1 MSYQVLARRW
11 RPQTFAQMVG
21 QEHVLRAL
29 VNALERNRLHHAY
42 LLTGTRGVGKT
53 TLARLIAKCL
63 NCEQGISASPCGECA
78 ACREIAEGRFVDLL
92 EIDAASRTKVE
103 DTRDLLENVQ
113 YAPARGR
120 FKVYLIDEVHML
132 STHSF
137 NALLKTLE
145 EPPPHVKF
153 LLATTDPQKLPATVL
168 SRCLQLHLKNLSP
181 EQISAHL
188 AHVLREEAI
197 EFEEPA
203 LWELAV
209 AAEGSMRD
217 ALSLTDQAIAHGGG
231 SVATA
236 TVTEMLGYI
245 ERELLRA
252 LVEALLQASAENVL
266 AVVAD
271 MAAHGA
277 DFERALSELL
287 AVLHRVALA
296 QTVPATLAAMHAE
309 RERFAHWAAL
319 AAPADVQLYY
329 QIGLM
334 CRRDLPYAPD
344 ARSGLEMAL
353 LRMLAF
359 RPAQPGD
366 ARIAAAPAPV
376 RAAPPRSEPAG
387 QGAVAPPK
395 KPEPAASEPAGVRA
409 APQPPGS
416 GRAGHRGGASA
427 CSAGCACRD
436 PRNRCGA
443 GSGSSDAGGSRGCGG
458 AASHAAGYRACCS
471 AGRREHGQLA
481 SGAGGERSGRHAPH
495 GGLALP
501 ARGGGGRDAAT
512 AVAAGARDPLPAAVR
527 RAHRRGAGDP
537 LRACRHGARA
547 PGPGR
552 GRDAGGAC
560 RAHRRRAPAAGSHRD
575 RGRRQRAPA
584 DGEFFRE
591 TAPRLDHGAGAR
603 RHREGRCMKGL
614 NDLLKQAQQLQEQ
627 VKSAQE
633 DIARQEVQ
641 GEAGGGLVRVT
652 MTGRHD
658 VRRVHIEPSLLGED
672 REVIEDLVA
681 AAVNDAVRR
690 VEALQREKLAG
701 AAGGLSLPDGF
712 KLPF

>member
-29 VNALERNRLHHAY
+29 VTALERNRLHHAY

-63 NCEQGISASPCGECA
+63 NCEQGVSASPCGECA

-188 AHVLREEAI
+188 AHVLREERI
-197 EFEEPA
+197 DFEEPA

-236 TVTEMLGYI
+236 TVTEMLGYV

-252 LVEALLQASAENVL
+252 LVEALLQASAEKVL

-271 MAAHGA
+271 MAAHGV
-277 DFERALSELL
+277 DFERALAELL

-296 QTVPATLAAMHAE
+296 QTVPATLDAMHAE

-319 AAPADVQLYY
+319 ASPADVQLYY
-329 QIGLM
+329 QIGVM

-359 RPAQPGD
+359 RPAQAAD
-366 ARIAAAPAPV
+366 ARTAAPAPA
-376 RAAPPRSEPAG
+376 RTGPPRSDTAG

-395 KPEPAASEPAGVRA
+395 KPEPAA
-409 APQPPGS
+409 
-416 GRAGHRGGASA
+416 
-427 CSAGCACRD
+427 
-436 PRNRCGA
+436 CG
-443 GSGSSDAGGSRGCGG
+443 
-458 AASHAAGYRACCS
+458 
-471 AGRREHGQLA
+471 
-481 SGAGGERSGRHAPH
+481 P
-495 GGLALP
+495 
-501 ARGGGGRDAAT
+501 
-512 AVAAGARDPLPAAVR
+512 AGARPASPSPALSATVTPPR
-527 RAHRRGAGDP
+527 
-537 LRACRHGARA
+537 
-547 PGPGR
+547 
-552 GRDAGGAC
+552 
-560 RAHRRRAPAAGSHRD
+560 AAG
-575 RGRRQRAPA
+575 
-584 DGEFFRE
+584 
-591 TAPRLDHGAGAR
+591 
-603 RHREGRCMKGL
+603 
-614 NDLLKQAQQLQEQ
+614 
-627 VKSAQE
+627 V
-633 DIARQEVQ
+633 
-641 GEAGGGLVRVT
+641 
-652 MTGRHD
+652 
-658 VRRVHIEPSLLGED
+658 
-672 REVIEDLVA
+672 
-681 AAVNDAVRR
+681 
-690 VEALQREKLAG
+690 AG
-701 AAGGLSLPDGF
+701 AAETAAVPAAPVHPAAAAAAAPGRQAESPSAARLADVDAGNWHRVIAESDLGGMARTVASHCLPEAAQGESLQLVLQQEHEILYRPQCDERIAAALTARFGHPVAVRVRTGRIEGETPAARAVRIAGERLQQAIAAIEADANVRMLMENF
-712 KLPF
+712 SGTLHRDSITVPELADAGKEEA

>member
-395 KPEPAASEPAGVRA
+395 KPEPAACEPAGVRA
-409 APQPPGS
+409 APQPQPPAPAPAGPGT
-416 GRAGHRGGASA
+416 
-427 CSAGCACRD
+427 
-436 PRNRCGA
+436 
-443 GSGSSDAGGSRGCGG
+443 
-458 AASHAAGYRACCS
+458 AAARPPAA
-471 AGRREHGQLA
+471 
-481 SGAGGERSGRHAPH
+481 
-495 GGLALP
+495 P
-501 ARGGGGRDAAT
+501 AVPAEIPAT
-512 AVAAGARDPLPAAVR
+512 AA
-527 RAHRRGAGDP
+527 
-537 LRACRHGARA
+537 
-547 PGPGR
+547 
-552 GRDAGGAC
+552 
-560 RAHRRRAPAAGSHRD
+560 APAAAPATPAVPAAAATLPATQPDTAPAVRLADVNTGNWHRVLAESDLGGMPRTVASHCLPEAVEGATLQLLLQQEHEILYQPQCDERIAAALATRFGHAVTVRVRPGRVEGETPAARAARIAAERQQQAVTAIEADANVRLLMENFSGKLHRD
-575 RGRRQRAPA
+575 SITVPEPA
-584 DGEFFRE
+584 DTG
-591 TAPRLDHGAGAR
+591 
-603 RHREGRCMKGL
+603 REG
-614 NDLLKQAQQLQEQ
+614 A
-627 VKSAQE
+627 
-633 DIARQEVQ
+633 
-641 GEAGGGLVRVT
+641 
-652 MTGRHD
+652 
-658 VRRVHIEPSLLGED
+658 
-672 REVIEDLVA
+672 
-681 AAVNDAVRR
+681 
-690 VEALQREKLAG
+690 
-701 AAGGLSLPDGF
+701 
-712 KLPF
+712 

>member
-63 NCEQGISASPCGECA
+63 NCEQGISASPCGECS

-197 EFEEPA
+197 YFEDPA

-252 LVEALLQASAENVL
+252 LVEALLQASAERVL

-319 AAPADVQLYY
+319 ASAADVQLYY

-344 ARSGLEMAL
+344 ARSGFEMAL

-359 RPAQPGD
+359 RPAQPAD
-366 ARIAAAPAPV
+366 ARSAAAPPSP
-376 RAAPPRSEPAG
+376 RATPPRSEPAE

-395 KPEPAASEPAGVRA
+395 KSEPAARGPAGVRVAPRPSASAEPGPAVAPPPA
-409 APQPPGS
+409 APAAPS
-416 GRAGHRGGASA
+416 GVPASA
-427 CSAGCACRD
+427 AAPVEAPATPAAGAVSAAAVTLATGQAD
-436 PRNRCGA
+436 TAPA
-443 GSGSSDAGGSRGCGG
+443 GRLADVNAGNWHRLLAECELGG
-458 AASHAAGYRACCS
+458 MARTVASHCLPQAVEGATLQLLLQQEHEILYQPQCEERIAAA
-471 AGRREHGQLA
+471 LA
-481 SGAGGERSGRHAPH
+481 TRFGHAVTVRVR
-495 GGLALP
+495 P
-501 ARGGGGRDAAT
+501 ARVEGETPAART
-512 AVAAGARDPLPAAVR
+512 ARIAAERRQHAVAAIEADANVR
-527 RAHRRGAGDP
+527 MLMENFSGK
-537 LRACRHGARA
+537 L
-547 PGPGR
+547 
-552 GRDAGGAC
+552 
-560 RAHRRRAPAAGSHRD
+560 HRD
-575 RGRRQRAPA
+575 SITVLEPA
-584 DGEFFRE
+584 D
-591 TAPRLDHGAGAR
+591 
-603 RHREGRCMKGL
+603 
-614 NDLLKQAQQLQEQ
+614 
-627 VKSAQE
+627 
-633 DIARQEVQ
+633 
-641 GEAGGGLVRVT
+641 
-652 MTGRHD
+652 TGR
-658 VRRVHIEPSLLGED
+658 E
-672 REVIEDLVA
+672 
-681 AAVNDAVRR
+681 
-690 VEALQREKLAG
+690 EA
-701 AAGGLSLPDGF
+701 
-712 KLPF
+712 

>member
-63 NCEQGISASPCGECA
+63 NCEQGVSASPCGECA

-188 AHVLREEAI
+188 AHVLREERI
-197 EFEEPA
+197 DFEEPA

-236 TVTEMLGYI
+236 TVTEMLGYV

-252 LVEALLQASAENVL
+252 LVEALLQASAEKVL

-277 DFERALSELL
+277 DFERALAELL

-296 QTVPATLAAMHAE
+296 QTVPATLDAMHAE
-309 RERFAHWAAL
+309 RERFSHWAAL
-319 AAPADVQLYY
+319 ASPADVQLYY

-359 RPAQPGD
+359 RPVQAAD
-366 ARIAAAPAPV
+366 ARTAAPA
-376 RAAPPRSEPAG
+376 RTEPPRSDTAG
-387 QGAVAPPK
+387 QGAVVPPK
-395 KPEPAASEPAGVRA
+395 KPEPAA
-409 APQPPGS
+409 
-416 GRAGHRGGASA
+416 
-427 CSAGCACRD
+427 
-436 PRNRCGA
+436 CG
-443 GSGSSDAGGSRGCGG
+443 
-458 AASHAAGYRACCS
+458 
-471 AGRREHGQLA
+471 
-481 SGAGGERSGRHAPH
+481 P
-495 GGLALP
+495 
-501 ARGGGGRDAAT
+501 
-512 AVAAGARDPLPAAVR
+512 AGARPAPPSPALAEAETPPRVAV
-527 RAHRRGAGDP
+527 P
-537 LRACRHGARA
+537 
-547 PGPGR
+547 
-552 GRDAGGAC
+552 AGGAG
-560 RAHRRRAPAAGSHRD
+560 P
-575 RGRRQRAPA
+575 
-584 DGEFFRE
+584 
-591 TAPRLDHGAGAR
+591 
-603 RHREGRCMKGL
+603 
-614 NDLLKQAQQLQEQ
+614 
-627 VKSAQE
+627 V
-633 DIARQEVQ
+633 
-641 GEAGGGLVRVT
+641 
-652 MTGRHD
+652 
-658 VRRVHIEPSLLGED
+658 
-672 REVIEDLVA
+672 VA
-681 AAVNDAVRR
+681 AAVPAAPAHPAAAETAAPGPQAEAPPAATLADVDAGNWHRVIAESDLGGMARTVASHCLPEAVEGETLQLVLQQEHEILYRPQCDERIAAALTARFGHAVAVRVR
-690 VEALQREKLAG
+690 TGPVEGETPAARTVRIAGERLQQAIAAIEADANVRMLIENFSGTLHRDSIAVPELADAGKEG
-701 AAGGLSLPDGF
+701 A
-712 KLPF
+712 

>member
-63 NCEQGISASPCGECA
+63 NCEQGISASPCGECG

-188 AHVLREEAI
+188 AHVLHEEAI
-197 EFEEPA
+197 DFEEPA

-217 ALSLTDQAIAHGGG
+217 ALSLTDQAIAHGAGN
-231 SVATA
+231 VTTA

-252 LVEALLQASAENVL
+252 LVEALLRASAEDVL
-266 AVVAD
+266 SVVAD

-277 DFERALSELL
+277 DFERALAELL

-296 QTVPATLAAMHAE
+296 QTVPATLAAMHAG

-319 AAPADVQLYY
+319 ASPADVQLYY

-359 RPAQPGD
+359 RPAQPAD
-366 ARIAAAPAPV
+366 ARIVTPE
-376 RAAPPRSEPAG
+376 RATPPRSEPAE

-395 KPEPAASEPAGVRA
+395 KPEPAASGPAGVRA
-409 APQPPGS
+409 APRPPAPAGPVTAGTRQPAAPAVLAGVPANAGVPAMAASCAVPAAPATPAAAQPDTPPAAAQPDTPPAARLADVNPGNWHRLLAES
-416 GRAGHRGGASA
+416 AMDGMAGTVASHCLPQAVEGATLQLLLPPEHEILCPPQCEERIAAALTARFGHAVTVRVRAGRV
-427 CSAGCACRD
+427 
-436 PRNRCGA
+436 
-443 GSGSSDAGGSRGCGG
+443 
-458 AASHAAGYRACCS
+458 
-471 AGRREHGQLA
+471 E
-481 SGAGGERSGRHAPH
+481 GE
-495 GGLALP
+495 
-501 ARGGGGRDAAT
+501 T
-512 AVAAGARDPLPAAVR
+512 PAA
-527 RAHRRGAGDP
+527 RATRI
-537 LRACRHGARA
+537 
-547 PGPGR
+547 
-552 GRDAGGAC
+552 
-560 RAHRRRAPAAGSHRD
+560 AA
-575 RGRRQRAPA
+575 
-584 DGEFFRE
+584 
-591 TAPRLDHGAGAR
+591 
-603 RHREGRCMKGL
+603 
-614 NDLLKQAQQLQEQ
+614 
-627 VKSAQE
+627 
-633 DIARQEVQ
+633 
-641 GEAGGGLVRVT
+641 
-652 MTGRHD
+652 
-658 VRRVHIEPSLLGED
+658 
-672 REVIEDLVA
+672 
-681 AAVNDAVRR
+681 
-690 VEALQREKLAG
+690 
-701 AAGGLSLPDGF
+701 
-712 KLPF
+712 

>member
-63 NCEQGISASPCGECA
+63 NCERGISASPCGECA
-78 ACREIAEGRFVDLL
+78 ACREIVEGRFVDLL

-145 EPPPHVKF
+145 EPPPHIKF

-188 AHVLREEAI
+188 AHVLREEGI
-197 EFEEPA
+197 DFEEPA

-217 ALSLTDQAIAHGGG
+217 ALSLTDQAIAHGAG

-266 AVVAD
+266 SVVAD

-277 DFERALSELL
+277 DFERALAELL

-296 QTVPATLAAMHAE
+296 QTVPATLDAMHAE

-319 AAPADVQLYY
+319 ASPADVQLFY

-359 RPAQPGD
+359 RPAQPAD
-366 ARIAAAPAPV
+366 ARLAAPAPL
-376 RAAPPRSEPAG
+376 RAASPRSEPAE

-395 KPEPAASEPAGVRA
+395 KPEPAASGPAGARA
-409 APQPPGS
+409 APQTPAEP
-416 GRAGHRGGASA
+416 ASA
-427 CSAGCACRD
+427 AVRSTAAAAADPAAPRAVAPVAPTAAPAAPAMPAAGQPD
-436 PRNRCGA
+436 PPPA
-443 GSGSSDAGGSRGCGG
+443 GRLAEVNAGNWHRVLAESDLGGMARTV
-458 AASHAAGYRACCS
+458 ASHSLPEAVEGATLQLLLPQEHEILYQPQCDERIAAALAARFGHDVTVRVRTGRVEGETPAARATRI
-471 AGRREHGQLA
+471 AA
-481 SGAGGERSGRHAPH
+481 ERLRQ
-495 GGLALP
+495 
-501 ARGGGGRDAAT
+501 
-512 AVAAGARDPLPAAVR
+512 AVAAIEADANVRMLMENFSAKLHRDSITVPEPA
-527 RAHRRGAGDP
+527 DS
-537 LRACRHGARA
+537 
-547 PGPGR
+547 
-552 GRDAGGAC
+552 GRDGA
-560 RAHRRRAPAAGSHRD
+560 
-575 RGRRQRAPA
+575 
-584 DGEFFRE
+584 
-591 TAPRLDHGAGAR
+591 
-603 RHREGRCMKGL
+603 
-614 NDLLKQAQQLQEQ
+614 
-627 VKSAQE
+627 
-633 DIARQEVQ
+633 
-641 GEAGGGLVRVT
+641 
-652 MTGRHD
+652 
-658 VRRVHIEPSLLGED
+658 
-672 REVIEDLVA
+672 
-681 AAVNDAVRR
+681 
-690 VEALQREKLAG
+690 
-701 AAGGLSLPDGF
+701 
-712 KLPF
+712 

>member
-63 NCEQGISASPCGECA
+63 NCEQGISASPCGECS

-188 AHVLREEAI
+188 AHVLREEGI
-197 EFEEPA
+197 GFEDPA

-231 SVATA
+231 SVASA

-277 DFERALSELL
+277 DFERALAELL

-296 QTVPATLAAMHAE
+296 QTVPATLAVMHAE

-319 AAPADVQLYY
+319 ASPADVQLYY

-344 ARSGLEMAL
+344 ARSGFEMAL

-359 RPAQPGD
+359 RPAQPAD
-366 ARIAAAPAPV
+366 ARSAAAPPSP
-376 RAAPPRSEPAG
+376 RATVPRNEPAA

-395 KPEPAASEPAGVRA
+395 KPEPAACGPAGVHAAPRPSAPTEPGPAVAPPAALGEAPASAGAPAAEPATPAAGVVSGAAPTQAIRQGDTAPAARLADVNPGNWHRLLAECELGGMAGTVASHCLPEAVEGATLQLLLQQEHEILYQPQCDERIAAALASRFGHAVTVRVRPARVEGETPAERA
-409 APQPPGS
+409 A
-416 GRAGHRGGASA
+416 RL
-427 CSAGCACRD
+427 
-436 PRNRCGA
+436 
-443 GSGSSDAGGSRGCGG
+443 
-458 AASHAAGYRACCS
+458 AA
-471 AGRREHGQLA
+471 
-481 SGAGGERSGRHAPH
+481 ERQQQ
-495 GGLALP
+495 
-501 ARGGGGRDAAT
+501 
-512 AVAAGARDPLPAAVR
+512 AVAAIEADANVR
-527 RAHRRGAGDP
+527 MLMENFSGK
-537 LRACRHGARA
+537 L
-547 PGPGR
+547 
-552 GRDAGGAC
+552 
-560 RAHRRRAPAAGSHRD
+560 HRD
-575 RGRRQRAPA
+575 SITVPEPA
-584 DGEFFRE
+584 DTG
-591 TAPRLDHGAGAR
+591 
-603 RHREGRCMKGL
+603 REG
-614 NDLLKQAQQLQEQ
+614 A
-627 VKSAQE
+627 
-633 DIARQEVQ
+633 
-641 GEAGGGLVRVT
+641 
-652 MTGRHD
+652 
-658 VRRVHIEPSLLGED
+658 
-672 REVIEDLVA
+672 
-681 AAVNDAVRR
+681 
-690 VEALQREKLAG
+690 
-701 AAGGLSLPDGF
+701 
-712 KLPF
+712 